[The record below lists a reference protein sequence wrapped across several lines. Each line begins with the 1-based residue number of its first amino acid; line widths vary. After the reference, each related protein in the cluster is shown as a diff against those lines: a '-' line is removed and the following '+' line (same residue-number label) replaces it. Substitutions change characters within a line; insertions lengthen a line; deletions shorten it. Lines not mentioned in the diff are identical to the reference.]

1 MTMERHPEHVILV
14 SDQDEVVGTM
24 EKYEAHRQGALHR
37 AFSIFLFDA
46 AGRLLM
52 QQRAADKYHSGS
64 LWTNTCCSHPRPGE
78 KTSTAAARRL
88 HEEMGLLTPLEH
100 SFTFTYRAEVGF
112 GLIEHELDHVFFGIA
127 QSTPTPNPAEVQ
139 DWRYVEVE
147 ALSAEIAAHP
157 ERFTTWLRICWP
169 MVMERAPGEPKNDQV
184 PFASA
189 KLVPV
194 IQRGTSE
201 G

>member
-46 AGRLLM
+46 AGRLLI

-78 KTSTAAARRL
+78 ETSTAAARRL
-88 HEEMGLLTPLEH
+88 REEMGLLPPLEH
-100 SFTFTYRAEVGF
+100 RFTFTYRAEVGH
-112 GLIEHELDHVFFGIA
+112 GLIEHELDHVFFGRTEG
-127 QSTPTPNPAEVQ
+127 TPSPDPTEVQ
-139 DWRYVEVE
+139 DWRFVAID
-147 ALSAEIAAHP
+147 ALNAEIADHP
-157 ERFTTWLRICWP
+157 DRFTTWLRICWP
-169 MVMERAPGEPKNDQV
+169 LVMERAP
-184 PFASA
+184 
-189 KLVPV
+189 
-194 IQRGTSE
+194 R
-201 G
+201 